1 MLNQGFRKVD
11 PDRWEF
17 AHESFLRGQR
27 HLLKNITRR
36 KSQRNPISQHEDI
49 QQEKSVLLELTRLK
63 QEQRALNE
71 EVEGMNRRLQATE
84 KKPQQMMAFLAKVVE
99 DPDILSRMLLEKKA
113 SEQLVEK
120 KKRFRITSTSTVEQ
134 SKDEKDIEGVEATA
148 TTIGPLVMNRSLAN
162 DGDLYTLVKSAT
174 AKTGTSNSAT
184 AANASI
190 GTGWPMGTTSQYN
203 GSNQSKRAFFAE
215 LGGLESSPQAYL
227 FRDSY

>member
-1 MLNQGFRKVD
+1 MFMLNQGFRKVD

-36 KSQRNPISQHEDI
+36 KSQQNPFSLHKGIK
-49 QQEKSVLLELTRLK
+49 QEKSVLLELTRLK
-63 QEQRALNE
+63 QEQRTLNK

-120 KKRFRITSTSTVEQ
+120 KRRSRITSTSTVEK
-134 SKDEKDIEGVEATA
+134 SKDEKDIEGVEATT
-148 TTIGPLVMNRSLAN
+148 TTIGPLVWDRSLAS
-162 DGDLYTLVKSAT
+162 DGDLYALVKSAT
-174 AKTGTSNSAT
+174 AKTGTSSSAT
-184 AANASI
+184 AADDSI
-190 GTGWPMGTTSQYN
+190 GTGWPMCTTSQYN
-203 GSNQSKRAFFAE
+203 GSYQSKRAFFAE
-215 LGGLESSPQAYL
+215 
-227 FRDSY
+227 